1 MGVTGLALPP
11 VKIQAGD
18 RKVNTKTGIV
28 ADYDRMANFLSFRL

>member
-18 RKVNTKTGIV
+18 RKVNTKAEIV
-28 ADYDRMANFLSFRL
+28 ADNDRVANFLSFRL